1 MEYYAVIDTNVLVSG
16 ILTKKNDA
24 ATVQVIKNLFLGK
37 IIPVYSYAIMAEYR
51 EVLKRKKFG
60 FPEDLIEYVFSAIE
74 KYGVFLNPK
83 SLNVSLP
90 DPKDLPFYETLL
102 SNKSSTT
109 YLITGNIKH
118 FPEDPYIVT
127 PRDFLNI
134 LNSKVAQKNSF

>member
-24 ATVQVIKNLFLGK
+24 ATFQVIKNLFLGK
-37 IIPVYSYAIMAEYR
+37 IISVYSYAIMAEYR

-60 FPEDLIEYVFSAIE
+60 FPEDLIEYVLSAIE
-74 KYGVFLNPK
+74 KYGIFLNPK

-90 DPKDLPFYETLL
+90 GPKDLPFYETLL

-118 FPEDPYIVT
+118 FYKRSVSCNPTRFPKYIE
-127 PRDFLNI
+127 
-134 LNSKVAQKNSF
+134 